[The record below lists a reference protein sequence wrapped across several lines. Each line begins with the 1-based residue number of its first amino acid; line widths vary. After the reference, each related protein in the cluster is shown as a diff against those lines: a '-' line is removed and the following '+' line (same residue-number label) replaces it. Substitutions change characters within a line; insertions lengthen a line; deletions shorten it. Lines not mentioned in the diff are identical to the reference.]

1 MKQIMK
7 INSDVCMSSAL
18 ALLFS
23 LPMFNVTT
31 GKFSITPWLA
41 LVAHLILVLDN
52 TGLEYNTLS

>member
-7 INSDVCMSSAL
+7 ISRDVCVSSAL

-23 LPMFNVTT
+23 LPLFNVTT
-31 GKFSITPWLA
+31 GKFLITPWLA
-41 LVAHLILVLDN
+41 LVAHIIFALDN